1 MEKSPFPLQSP
12 VNWRLID
19 VFPVHHD
26 RIADAIFTATTW
38 WARDGRGHG
47 PTEMAHRSQH
57 VGTLGPGTLRV
68 RTKYGHIYIYIII
81 WLYILIWKSKNH
93 GRSDTYVIH
102 TLVLKSFSECAIF
115 IRKTPKAL
123 RPASCGF

>member
-68 RTKYGHIYIYIII
+68 RTKYGHIYI
-81 WLYILIWKSKNH
+81 L
-93 GRSDTYVIH
+93 
-102 TLVLKSFSECAIF
+102 
-115 IRKTPKAL
+115 
-123 RPASCGF
+123 